1 MRVKQELPP
10 LLHGG
15 GRWIMECNPRNLRIG
30 GGADCRHRSF
40 KSIQH
45 IEPAAVSIHDK
56 TSWAFANTNGGSA
69 SAAGVK
75 ANHIVGT
82 KTSNPRCAIG
92 AERHTARITNR
103 LQSIEHRCGGA
114 GVGEVRIHIN
124 HRAWACAAS
133 KACSHTLHKHAIDI
147 LFKAQFVA

>member
-1 MRVKQELPP
+1 MRIEQELAP
-10 LLHGG
+10 LLYGG
-15 GRWIMECNPRNLRIG
+15 RRWIMERNPRNLRIG

-56 TSWAFANTNGGSA
+56 TRWAFANIDGGSA
-69 SAAGVK
+69 TAAGVK

-82 KTSNPRCAIG
+82 KTSNPRCTVW
-92 AERHTARITNR
+92 AECHAARITNR

-114 GVGEVRIHIN
+114 GVREVRIHIN
-124 HRAWACAAS
+124 HRARTCAAS
-133 KACSHTLHKHAIDI
+133 KACSNALHKHAIDI
-147 LFKAQFVA
+147 LLKAQFVA

>member
-1 MRVKQELPP
+1 MRIEQELAP

-15 GRWIMECNPRNLRIG
+15 RRWIMERNPRNFRIG
-30 GGADCRHRSF
+30 GGAHGRHRSF

-45 IEPAAVSIHDK
+45 IEPAAISIHDK
-56 TSWAFANTNGGSA
+56 TSGAFANIDGGSA
-69 SAAGVK
+69 PAACVK
-75 ANHIVGT
+75 PDHIVGT
-82 KTSNPRCAIG
+82 KTSNPRRAVW
-92 AERHTARITNR
+92 AERHAARITNR

-133 KACSHTLHKHAIDI
+133 KACRHTLHKHAVDI
-147 LFKAQFVA
+147 LLKAQFVA